1 MVQFIQAK
9 NVSLNYLEERFQLQQ
24 TNDETFFNEW
34 LDNLPANTDSDKN
47 NLDLVKTR
55 FLRLVKRPP
64 LLEDI
69 VKLVVVSPLLS
80 LAGFYDEPFF
90 AESEESVEIS
100 IDDKDEIIRG
110 RIDILVFQQQFWLL
124 VVESKRASFSL
135 IDAIPQ
141 ALAYMLANPHPNKP
155 IFGLVTNGSNF
166 LFLKLAK
173 LDVPIYAMSDE
184 FTLFK
189 RENELYKVLA
199 ILKKIGQLV
208 IS

>member
-9 NVSLNYLEERFQLQQ
+9 NVSLNYLDERFQLQQ

-100 IDDKDEIIRG
+100 IEDKDEIIRG

-141 ALAYMLANPHPNKP
+141 ALAYMLANPHPDKP
-155 IFGLVTNGSNF
+155 IFGLVTNGEDF
-166 LFLKLAK
+166 QFIKLVKQELA
-173 LDVPIYAMSDE
+173 IYDLSDK
-184 FTLFK
+184 FTLSK